1 MLGTD
6 RVVVC
11 VDERVFSGVVVI
23 VSESVGGRS
32 LDTVV
37 AAASGD
43 FVVVVVVESGVAV
56 SFPVAVA
63 GAAAELV
70 APAAFNILN
79 GSLLPPNM
87 MLPLLEK
94 DRSPRSSHRLSAGMG
109 VSRGMKV
116 VSPVFAGVVGAV
128 GVVGVVAVAE
138 DPNVAGMFP
147 LLELPRKTG
156 APAGVVGEL
165 GSTGSLGDF
174 SGPGTPRMAVP

>member
-43 FVVVVVVESGVAV
+43 FVVVVVESGVAV

-63 GAAAELV
+63 GAAVELV

-147 LLELPRKTG
+147 LLELLRKTG